1 MIDVETIHHTRIP
14 VGTVYAI
21 GRNYAAHAK
30 ELGNAVPE
38 DPVVF
43 LKARTA
49 VRGLAPAPV
58 AFDGESFHHEVE
70 VVLLVGRSV
79 ALGAQGGWSDVSAVA
94 LGLDLTR
101 REVQNRCKEKGLP
114 WVPAKSFAG
123 SAVVGPFV
131 PLAGVGDPDGI
142 SFSLEIGGALKQK
155 GALTQMVFPVPVLL
169 TYLASLAPLEPG
181 DLVFTGTPEGVGPI
195 RKGDLFKM
203 TMWAAGGTWA
213 FDGQL

>member
-1 MIDVETIHHTRIP
+1 MIDVETIHHTRVP

-21 GRNYAAHAK
+21 GRNYAAHAR

-58 AFDGESFHHEVE
+58 AFDESFHHEVE
-70 VVLLVGRSV
+70 IVLLLGRSV
-79 ALGAQGGWSDVSAVA
+79 ALGGRGSWDDVSAVA
-94 LGLDLTR
+94 VGLDLTR
-101 REVQNRCKEKGLP
+101 REVQNRCKERGLP

-131 PLAGVGDPDGI
+131 PLSGLGDPDAI
-142 SFSLEIGGALKQK
+142 SFSLELGGTIRQQGALD
-155 GALTQMVFPVPVLL
+155 QMVFSVPVLL
-169 TYLASLAPLEPG
+169 GYLASLAPLEPG
-181 DLVFTGTPEGVGPI
+181 DLVFTGTPEGVGPM
-195 RKGDLFKM
+195 RRGDAFVLSMK
-203 TMWAAGGTWA
+203 AAGGHWSWN
-213 FDGQL
+213 GQL

>member
-1 MIDVETIHHTRIP
+1 MIEVETIHRARVP

-21 GRNYAAHAK
+21 GRNYAAHAR

-49 VRGLAPAPV
+49 VRGLGPAPL
-58 AFDGESFHHEVE
+58 AFDESFHHEVE
-70 VVLLVGRSV
+70 LVLLVGQAV
-79 ALGAQGGWSDVSAVA
+79 PLGAKAGWADVSAVA

-131 PLAGVGDPDGI
+131 PLSEIGDPERI
-142 SFSLEIGGALKQK
+142 SFSLEVDGALRQE
-155 GALTQMVFPVPVLL
+155 GALDHMLFPVPVLL
-169 TYLASLAPLEPG
+169 SHLASLAPLEAG

-195 RKGDLFKM
+195 RRGDPFRM
-203 TMWAAGGTWA
+203 TLSTPGGSRS
-213 FDGQL
+213 FEGRL